1 MSKSCIHEGDLIVA
15 AGQTVT
21 TDATDVTGSI
31 RVGDRGTLNAPLL
44 AQARD
49 VWVRGGATLNAP
61 VLAQAR
67 DVTVGSSFTGA
78 YYRPY
83 VGATLNAPV
92 LAPARDVTVGDRGTL
107 IATAAV
113 LAKIRSA

>member
-1 MSKSCIHEGDLIVA
+1 MSESTIHEGDLIVE

-21 TDATDVTGSI
+21 TDATRVTGSL
-31 RVGDRGTLNAPLL
+31 RVWDRG
-44 AQARD
+44 
-49 VWVRGGATLNAP
+49 TLNAP

-67 DVTVGSSFTGA
+67 DVRVWDGA
-78 YYRPY
+78 
-83 VGATLNAPV
+83 
-92 LAPARDVTVGDRGTL
+92 TL

>member
-21 TDATDVTGSI
+21 TDATEVTGSI
-31 RVGDRGTLNAPLL
+31 RVGGNATLTAPVLAQARDVRVWGTLNAPLL

-49 VWVRGGATLNAP
+49 VR
-61 VLAQAR
+61 
-67 DVTVGSSFTGA
+67 
-78 YYRPY
+78 
-83 VGATLNAPV
+83 
-92 LAPARDVTVGDRGTL
+92 VGDRGTL

-113 LAKIRSA
+113 LAKVRSA